1 MFSFPCPG
9 LVNVTVNCCIWNELM
24 FKKDSVIS
32 ANAYRCEV
40 VVCEEKVKRV
50 VYNSLKPNFG
60 LVEKWS
66 WCRDCLQAPGLYRG
80 QANVRMLPKGWII

>member
-1 MFSFPCPG
+1 MISLTCPG

-40 VVCEEKVKRV
+40 VVCEEKVKREV
-50 VYNSLKPNFG
+50 DNCLKPNF
-60 LVEKWS
+60 
-66 WCRDCLQAPGLYRG
+66 
-80 QANVRMLPKGWII
+80 

>member
-1 MFSFPCPG
+1 MRNLSCLG

-40 VVCEEKVKRV
+40 IVCEEKVGGITKR
-50 VYNSLKPNFG
+50 
-60 LVEKWS
+60 
-66 WCRDCLQAPGLYRG
+66 LYK
-80 QANVRMLPKGWII
+80 L

>member
-1 MFSFPCPG
+1 MSAPLSSCSNDFNTQDENECFTIEHDQRTGQPGVETNLFSFSCPG

-40 VVCEEKVKRV
+40 VVCEEKVESIMDS
-50 VYNSLKPNFG
+50 NS
-60 LVEKWS
+60 
-66 WCRDCLQAPGLYRG
+66 
-80 QANVRMLPKGWII
+80 